1 MTEPTDRERA
11 SLTAAGESVRKG
23 AEIVPSQELPA
34 GWTPPTASLGPEPTA
49 GNGPGT
55 SDGSTD
61 E

>member
-1 MTEPTDRERA
+1 MTEPTDRETT

-23 AEIVPSQELPA
+23 IEIVTSQELPA
-34 GWTPPTASLGPEPTA
+34 GWKPPTASLGPEPTA
-49 GNGPGT
+49 GNDQNT